1 LKERKIFMLKLPEK
15 YSKKW
20 LFITITLFLL
30 TFISLI
36 FVGKIL
42 NINIAAE
49 NISGFALLSIFI
61 AVIISIGG
69 YLGATAYFFTAL
81 IFHILGIIYM
91 MYVSINRTAEG
102 WSDLV
107 SIISF
112 LFTVGT
118 GIFLG
123 LIIQGIW
130 FLISKRKR

>member
-1 LKERKIFMLKLPEK
+1 MFKLPEK
-15 YSKKW
+15 HSKKW
-20 LFITITLFLL
+20 LYITIALFLL
-30 TFISLI
+30 TFILLI
-36 FVGKIL
+36 LVGKIL
-42 NINIAAE
+42 NINIEAE

-69 YLGATAYFFTAL
+69 YLGAKAYFCTAL
-81 IFHILGIIYM
+81 VFHILGIIYM
-91 MYVSINRTAEG
+91 MYVSINKTAEG

-130 FLISKRKR
+130 FLVSKRKQ